1 LVGDEINHRRI
12 TSRLEHHPMP
22 FLTTSDG
29 SDLFFSDW
37 GDPGG
42 RPVVFAHAWA
52 LSGDMWHQ
60 QIPDLVEA
68 GLRCV
73 VYDRRGHG
81 RSDRPGRGYDID
93 TLAADLAALVN
104 HLDLTDAV
112 LVGHSMGASEVVRY
126 VTNSGTDRVAGI
138 VLCAP
143 TLPGLLRTEDNPDG
157 IDRAVFEE
165 DQRAMRDDIGAWMDR
180 FTHDQ
185 FNAEYFG
192 AAKPMSDDLG
202 AWTRRQIVETPLI
215 AALASRRSAVEANF
229 RPELRR
235 LGLPT
240 LIIHGDADTSAP
252 LELTGRPTAAL
263 IPGSRLVVIEGVGH
277 GLYASAAARCN
288 GELLDFIAACPS
300 KHVGGY
306 REPDVARR

>member
-1 LVGDEINHRRI
+1 
-12 TSRLEHHPMP
+12 MP

-29 SDLFFSDW
+29 CDLFFSDW
-37 GDPGG
+37 GDPDA

-81 RSDRPGRGYDID
+81 RSDRPGHGYDLD
-93 TLAADLAALVN
+93 TLGADFASLVD
-104 HLDLTDAV
+104 HLNLTNAV
-112 LVGHSMGASEVVRY
+112 LVGHSIGGSEIVRY
-126 VTNSGTDRVAGI
+126 ITNHGPDRAAGI

-165 DQRAMRDDIGAWMDR
+165 SWRAMRADIGAWMDR
-180 FTHDQ
+180 FTNGD
-185 FNAEYFG
+185 FNEYFG
-192 AAKPMSDDLG
+192 TTRRMSNDLA
-202 AWTRRQIVETPLI
+202 AWTRRQIVETPLVV
-215 AALASRRSAVEANF
+215 ALACQRSMVEADF
-229 RPELRR
+229 RAELPS
-235 LGLPT
+235 LDVPT

-252 LELTGRPTAAL
+252 LERTGRPTAAL
-263 IPGSRLVVIEGVGH
+263 IAGSRLVVVEGAGH

-288 GELLDFIAACPS
+288 GELLDFIAACPL
-300 KHVGGY
+300 KHVGEY
-306 REPDVARR
+306 RASEIARP